1 MKILVGWDDPEQ
13 AELLDLYLS
22 VEGTEVRLVDSWD
35 ALWNGLREGG
45 WDVLLVTLGK
55 PEHALELERFDLIR
69 AAHPRVPVVGACR
82 PDEVYRM
89 AGFLTRGMRSYVV
102 RDGAGDH
109 FFLLHALLEGV
120 VSGAAGEHTAAD
132 FRREMDA
139 LQEAEG
145 ATLAALRLPAGYAL
159 RRGGDCPEAMCVGVP
174 RGDGRAGLVLADA
187 CGRGGRAALPLLATA
202 AALANER
209 PQQVLD
215 DLAGRTDADTPLLAA
230 VLDPG
235 GHTLSWAAR
244 GLGEEPAGEWPLRPG
259 VDHRLGAG
267 PVSLTIRRD

>member
-35 ALWNGLREGG
+35 ALWGGLGEGG

-69 AAHPRVPVVGACR
+69 QTHPRVPVVGACR

-102 RDGAGDH
+102 RDAAGDH

-120 VSGAAGEHTAAD
+120 VSGAAGEHSAAD
-132 FRREMDA
+132 FRREMEA
-139 LQEAEG
+139 LREAED
-145 ATLAALRLPAGYAL
+145 ATLSGLSLPPEYAL
-159 RRGGDCPEAMCVGVP
+159 RRGGDCPEAMCVGVA
-174 RGDGRAGLVLADA
+174 RGDGQAALVLADA
-187 CGRGGRAALPLLATA
+187 CGRGGRAALPLRATA
-202 AALANER
+202 AMLAHGR
-209 PQQVLD
+209 PGDVLD
-215 DLAGRTDADTPLLAA
+215 DLSARLGDEAPLLAA
-230 VLDPG
+230 VLDPAA
-235 GHTLSWAAR
+235 HALSWAAR
-244 GLGEEPAGEWPLRPG
+244 GLGDEPQGRWSLRPG

-267 PVSLTIRRD
+267 PVSLTVRRD